1 MRASLVRDDSDGARS
16 RFPVRSTRQHALGSP
31 FWSKC
36 AVNCDEHQS
45 PNEIPISLAVRTV
58 SWSGSTRLGSPSA
71 SDSGMETM
79 CGGWRAI
86 MCPHRCSSTAR
97 TAAPPN
103 RVASRRS

>member
-1 MRASLVRDDSDGARS
+1 
-16 RFPVRSTRQHALGSP
+16 
-31 FWSKC
+31 
-36 AVNCDEHQS
+36 
-45 PNEIPISLAVRTV
+45 V